1 MTGARL
7 EWEGKRKPDVEALRA
22 SVRVFEGDERSE
34 AELERGGVL
43 VRSDALAAAAWMLPS
58 LEGKVDLIYI
68 DPPFAVGVD
77 FVASVRAAGS
87 RPPLVSQAPRAAG
100 SRPPLKAEGHA
111 GAGGGQFA
119 YCDRWASSEAYLD
132 FLYHLIVL
140 SHRLLADD
148 GAAYLHVDQRA
159 SHWARCLMAEVF
171 GAGRDRGTIAWHL
184 GNGVKAKRAWGCTH
198 NDIACFSKGDAFK
211 FRPERAALREAHAAG
226 SLETHFRRVD
236 EDGRRYRDR
245 EVNGK
250 VYRYYADEGRLV
262 GSVWTDCP
270 SMAARSPI
278 MDEATGYPTQ
288 KPEKLL
294 ERIVEASSDPGDLVV
309 DLCCGSGT
317 TGVVAQR
324 LGRRFIGV
332 DIGGLAI
339 ERTRGRLESVESGG
353 AVRVVDLVA
362 CELEPA
368 GRLAAMLGLVGVREV
383 DGCGLVGEV
392 EGRAVAVWPHGVV
405 VTRAMVKAASG
416 GAAARCAAF
425 ATRFEDGGWADEG
438 VELWRYHPES
448 MAAASLRSVVFS
460 RTVCDAAGSVGEVL
474 RVTPGVRGEA
484 GVWAV
489 RAMEAG
495 EVERWALIDADGT
508 AIGGGFGMPSGEVL
522 ERGRVRMVDVY
533 GFTHT
538 LEAPAGCVCA
548 QRAGEDQ
555 GAV

>member
-1 MTGARL
+1 MDDGIVGGGVAVIGPRL
-7 EWEGKRKPDVEALRA
+7 EWEGKREPDIEALRA
-22 SVRVFEGDERSE
+22 SVRVFEGDEGSQG
-34 AELERGGVL
+34 ELERGGVL
-43 VRSDALAAAAWMLPS
+43 VRGDALAAAAWMLPS
-58 LEGKVDLIYI
+58 LEGKVDLIYV

-77 FVASVRAAGS
+77 FFASVRAAGS
-87 RPPLVSQAPRAAG
+87 RPPMGKEVCAKS
-100 SRPPLKAEGHA
+100 
-111 GAGGGQFA
+111 GGGQFA

-198 NDIACFSKGDAFK
+198 NDIVCFSKGGEFK

-294 ERIVEASSDPGDLVV
+294 ERIVEASSDPSDLVL

-324 LGRRFIGV
+324 LGRRFVGV
-332 DIGGLAI
+332 DIGRFAI
-339 ERTRGRLESVESGG
+339 EHTRGRMESVDPGG
-353 AVRVVDLVA
+353 VVRVVDLV
-362 CELEPA
+362 ESEPGRA
-368 GRLAAMLGLVGVREV
+368 ARLAAMLGLVGTREV
-383 DGCGLVGEV
+383 GECGLVGEV
-392 EGRAVAVWPHGVV
+392 DKRVVAVWPHGVV
-405 VTRAMVKAASG
+405 VTRAMVEAAFKRVERDR
-416 GAAARCAAF
+416 RCAAF
-425 ATRFEDGGWADEG
+425 ATQFEDGGRFGEG
-438 VELWRYHPES
+438 VMLWRYHPEAV
-448 MAAASLRSVVFS
+448 AAASLRSVVFS
-460 RTVCDAAGSVGEVL
+460 RAGCDAAGAVGEIL
-474 RVTPGVRGEA
+474 RVTPGGRGGA
-484 GVWAV
+484 GAWTE
-489 RAMEAG
+489 RAIEPG
-495 EVERWALIDADGT
+495 EVERWVLVDADG
-508 AIGGGFGMPSGEVL
+508 AVIGRGPGMPSGEVL
-522 ERGRVRMVDVY
+522 ERGRVRVVDVY

-538 LEAPAGCVCA
+538 LEASAACVCVL
-548 QRAGEDQ
+548 RARENQ
-555 GAV
+555 GVV

>member
-1 MTGARL
+1 VTGL
-7 EWEGKRKPDVEALRA
+7 EWEGKREPDIEALRA
-22 SVRVFEGDERSE
+22 SVRVFEGDERPQVD
-34 AELERGGVL
+34 LERGGVL
-43 VRSDALAAAAWMLPS
+43 VRSGALEAAAWMLPS
-58 LEGKVDLIYI
+58 LEGKADLIYI

-77 FVASVRAAGS
+77 FFASVRGGRAAGS
-87 RPPLVSQAPRAAG
+87 RPPLVKEACSHTG
-100 SRPPLKAEGHA
+100 
-111 GAGGGQFA
+111 GAQFA

-148 GAAYLHVDQRA
+148 GAMYLHVDQRA

-211 FRPERAALREAHAAG
+211 FHPERAALREPHATG

-262 GSVWTDCP
+262 GSVWTNCP

-324 LGRRFIGV
+324 LDRRFVGV
-332 DIGGLAI
+332 DIGRFAI
-339 ERTRGRLESVESGG
+339 ERTRGRMESVDPGG

-362 CELEPA
+362 SEPGPGRA
-368 GRLAAMLGLVGVREV
+368 KRLAAMLGLVDTREV
-383 DGCGLVGEV
+383 DECGLVGEV
-392 EGRAVAVWPHGVV
+392 EERVVAAWPHGVV
-405 VTRAMVKAASG
+405 VTRAMVEAAFDG
-416 GAAARCAAF
+416 VERDRGCAAF
-425 ATRFEDGGWADEG
+425 ATRFEG
-438 VELWRYHPES
+438 VGLAGDVVRLWRYHPETVS
-448 MAAASLRSVVFS
+448 AASLRSVVFS
-460 RTVCDAAGSVGEVL
+460 RTRCDETGSVGEIL
-474 RVTPGVRGEA
+474 RVTPGVRKGACSWSVRAIEA
-484 GVWAV
+484 GD
-489 RAMEAG
+489 
-495 EVERWALIDADGT
+495 VERWVLVDADGT
-508 AIGGGFGMPSGEVL
+508 VIGRGPGVPSGEVL
-522 ERGRVRMVDVY
+522 ESGRVRVVDVY

-538 LEAPAGCVCA
+538 LEASAASVCA
-548 QRAGEDQ
+548 LRVREDQ
-555 GAV
+555 GVV